1 MGSEDGGDWFG
12 SSVAVGMAFRS
23 MYGLCEWHETLPAGE
38 AKPDVARQLC
48 SESGRFQSPV

>member
-48 SESGRFQSPV
+48 SESVRFQSPV